1 LRNINQYLRI
11 ENEPP
16 IDIQFHPYG
25 YLSLAKA
32 EYAETLKKNSEL
44 QNSMGARNIV
54 LNTNQLKYKFPWL
67 TVDDIELGCL
77 GLENEGWFDP
87 WSLLFGLKRKAIS
100 MGVEYITAE
109 AKGFSFSI
117 VDDVLVAGIPLGEF
131 EQLKYL
137 VVRTYSLQIS

>member
-44 QNSMGARNIV
+44 
-54 LNTNQLKYKFPWL
+54 
-67 TVDDIELGCL
+67 
-77 GLENEGWFDP
+77 
-87 WSLLFGLKRKAIS
+87 
-100 MGVEYITAE
+100 
-109 AKGFSFSI
+109 
-117 VDDVLVAGIPLGEF
+117 
-131 EQLKYL
+131 
-137 VVRTYSLQIS
+137 